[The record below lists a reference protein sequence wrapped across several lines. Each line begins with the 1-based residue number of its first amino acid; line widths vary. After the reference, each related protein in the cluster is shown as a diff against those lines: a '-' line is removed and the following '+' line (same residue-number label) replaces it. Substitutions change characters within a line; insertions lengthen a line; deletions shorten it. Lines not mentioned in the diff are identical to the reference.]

1 MRTGQRVRHCLD
13 LVLWKSEVV
22 HNCFFVDFDRSI
34 IPAMG
39 AVGLLGPT
47 IQGYGCAGVNY
58 VAYGLIAREIERCV
72 WFRSSLPTR
81 EIIMTPSLIIHLSS
95 IDSGYRSTA
104 SVQSSLVMHPINT
117 FGTDAQKQKYLPALG
132 NDSAN
137 TSLPCSDPTLTRFDR
152 LTAKG
157 ELIGCFV
164 G

>member
-1 MRTGQRVRHCLD
+1 
-13 LVLWKSEVV
+13 
-22 HNCFFVDFDRSI
+22 
-34 IPAMG
+34 MG

-72 WFRSSLPTR
+72 VPARSSLPARVNVTAPNL
-81 EIIMTPSLIIHLSS
+81 TKSSS

-132 NDSAN
+132 KDAAVPFSIR
-137 TSLPCSDPTLTRFDR
+137 SSKLTRFV
-152 LTAKG
+152 LSKG
-157 ELIGCFV
+157 RSYWMFCWSILLCIEKAHGLPV
-164 G
+164 SRV